1 MTAFRFILH
10 YLNQIKLYTFATF
23 GLFALSRVF
32 LYLDNYFIAALFG
45 FIVSHPEQILSAT
58 SFAYIGAYA
67 ALHFGSNITDGIRTI
82 FEYRMDIL
90 MRKNILTDLFR
101 HTHRH
106 SSEFFATEMSGTI
119 ANKISRLIS
128 NTENIMWS
136 FKSMLEG
143 LIVPYLVAFPI
154 LFSIDSGMALTI
166 FAFCVITS
174 VINYI
179 HCRCLNPLAQ
189 TLAHEESAVSGLIV
203 DSIANARLVKNCAA
217 FNHER
222 ANLFRAMRRLI
233 SLSINRSKEN
243 GISNVYNILS
253 LMIIRLISLSIIIYF
268 WQVKNFNI
276 TEILLALTY
285 INLLNTPIELIGKNI
300 ISYQQYFGN
309 LNDSLQTLY
318 KPFQITDKANAD
330 TLHPVNN
337 AVSFRNV
344 GFSYIKGHPVFKNL
358 NLNIRPNEKIGIVG
372 KSGSGKST
380 LVNLLLR
387 AYDVNTGKI
396 LISDTDI
403 SDVTQFSL
411 RQNISVIPQ
420 EPSLFN
426 RTIMENIRFS
436 RPKATNEE
444 VYRAAKL
451 AYIHDTI
458 INLPNGYDSVVGE
471 KGVKLSGGER
481 QRIAIASAILKNA
494 PILILDEATSALDSE
509 SESAIQ
515 KALKNIMKNK
525 TVIAVAHRL
534 STLKNMD
541 RIIVLDKGK
550 IIEDGA
556 PKELLN
562 KKSGLYRHFYDLQIQ
577 TQKQEFRRP

>member
-1 MTAFRFILH
+1 MTPFKFILH

-32 LYLDNYFIAALFG
+32 LYLDNYFIASLFG
-45 FIVSHPEQILSAT
+45 FIVSHPEQIISAT
-58 SFAYIGAYA
+58 SFAYIGIYA
-67 ALHFGSNITDGIRTI
+67 ALHFGSNITDGIRTS

-154 LFSIDSGMALTI
+154 LFSIDPGMALTI

-179 HCRCLNPLAQ
+179 HCRCLSPLAQ
-189 TLAHEESAVSGLIV
+189 TVTHEESIVSGIIV

-217 FNHER
+217 INHER
-222 ANLFRAMRRLI
+222 IYLLRGIRRLI
-233 SLSINRSKEN
+233 NLSLNRNKEN

-253 LMIIRLISLSIIIYF
+253 LMIIRLISLSIVIYF
-268 WQVKNFNI
+268 WQAKNFNI

-285 INLLNTPIELIGKNI
+285 INLINTPIELIGRNI
-300 ISYQQYFGN
+300 IIYQQYIGS
-309 LNDSLQTLY
+309 LKDSLQTLY
-318 KPFQITDKANAD
+318 KPFQVTDKPNAAK
-330 TLHPVNN
+330 LHPANN

-372 KSGSGKST
+372 HSGSGKST
-380 LVNLLLR
+380 LINLLLR

-426 RTIMENIRFS
+426 RTVMENIRFS
-436 RPKATNEE
+436 RPKATDEE
-444 VYRAAKL
+444 VYHAAKL

-494 PILILDEATSALDSE
+494 PVLILDEATSALDSE

-541 RIIVLDKGK
+541 RIIVLDKGE
-550 IIEDGA
+550 IIEDGSPA
-556 PKELLN
+556 ELLQ
-562 KKSGLYRHFYDLQIQ
+562 KPDSAFYHLYKLQSDGFISA
-577 TQKQEFRRP
+577 

>member
-90 MRKNILTDLFR
+90 MQKNILTNLFK
-101 HTHRH
+101 HMHRH
-106 SSEFFATEMSGTI
+106 SSEFFATEMSGAV
-119 ANKISRLIS
+119 ANKISRLKS
-128 NTENIMWS
+128 NIENIVWS
-136 FKSMLEG
+136 FKGMLESV
-143 LIVPYLVAFPI
+143 IVPCFVAFPI
-154 LFSIDSGMALTI
+154 LFGIDAGMALTV
-166 FAFCVITS
+166 FAFCIITS
-174 VINYI
+174 TINYI

-217 FNHER
+217 VNHER
-222 ANLFRAMRRLI
+222 ANLFRTMRRLI
-233 SLSINRSKEN
+233 SLSTNRIKER

-253 LMIIRLISLSIIIYF
+253 LMIVRLISLSIIIYF

-285 INLLNTPIELIGKNI
+285 INLLNTPIEHIGNNI
-300 ISYQQYFGN
+300 IMYQQYFGN

-318 KPFQITDKANAD
+318 KPFQVTDKPNAAKLYP
-330 TLHPVNN
+330 TNN

-344 GFSYIKGHPVFKNL
+344 GFSYKKGHPVFKNL
-358 NLNIRPNEKIGIVG
+358 NLNINPNEKIGIVG
-372 KSGSGKST
+372 HSGSGKST

-396 LISDTDI
+396 LISNTDI

-426 RTIMENIRFS
+426 RTVMENIRFS
-436 RPKATNEE
+436 RPKATDEE

-451 AYIHDTI
+451 AYIHNTI

-494 PILILDEATSALDSE
+494 PVLILDEATSALDSE
-509 SESAIQ
+509 SENAIQ

-534 STLKNMD
+534 STLKNMN

-550 IIEDGA
+550 IIEDGT

-562 KKSGLYRHFYDLQIQ
+562 KKDGLYRHFYDLQIQ

>member
-23 GLFALSRVF
+23 GLFALSRIF

-45 FIVSHPEQILSAT
+45 FIVSHPEQILSVT

-90 MRKNILTDLFR
+90 MQKNILTNLFK

-106 SSEFFATEMSGTI
+106 SSEFFATEMSGAV
-119 ANKISRLIS
+119 ANKISRLKS
-128 NTENIMWS
+128 NIENIVWG
-136 FKSMLEG
+136 FKEMLESV
-143 LIVPYLVAFPI
+143 IVPCFVAFPI
-154 LFSIDSGMALTI
+154 LFGIDAGMALTV

-217 FNHER
+217 VNHER

-233 SLSINRSKEN
+233 SLSTNRIKER

-253 LMIIRLISLSIIIYF
+253 LMIVRLISLSIIIYF

-285 INLLNTPIELIGKNI
+285 INLLNTPIEHIGNNI
-300 ISYQQYFGN
+300 IMYQQYFGN

-318 KPFQITDKANAD
+318 KPFQVTDKPNAAE
-330 TLHPVNN
+330 LHPANN

-344 GFSYIKGHPVFKNL
+344 GFSYKKGHPVFKNL
-358 NLNIRPNEKIGIVG
+358 NLNISPNEKIGIVG
-372 KSGSGKST
+372 HSGSG
-380 LVNLLLR
+380 NLLLR
-387 AYDVNTGKI
+387 AYDINTGKI

-436 RPKATNEE
+436 RPKATDEE
-444 VYRAAKL
+444 VYCAAKL

-494 PILILDEATSALDSE
+494 PVLILDEATSALDSE

-562 KKSGLYRHFYDLQIQ
+562 KKDGLYRHFYDLQIQ
-577 TQKQEFRRP
+577 TPKQEFRRP

>member
-45 FIVSHPEQILSAT
+45 FIVSHPEQILSVT

-90 MRKNILTDLFR
+90 MQKNILTNLFK

-106 SSEFFATEMSGTI
+106 SSEFFATEMSGAV
-119 ANKISRLIS
+119 ANKISRLKS
-128 NTENIMWS
+128 NIEYIVWS
-136 FKSMLEG
+136 FKDMLESV
-143 LIVPYLVAFPI
+143 IVPCFVAFPI
-154 LFSIDSGMALTI
+154 LFGIDAGLALTV

-217 FNHER
+217 VNHER

-233 SLSINRSKEN
+233 SLSTNRIKER

-253 LMIIRLISLSIIIYF
+253 LMIVRLISLSIIIYF

-285 INLLNTPIELIGKNI
+285 INLLNTPIEHIGNNI
-300 ISYQQYFGN
+300 IMYQQYFGN

-318 KPFQITDKANAD
+318 KPFQVTDKPNAVK
-330 TLHPVNN
+330 LHPANN

-344 GFSYIKGHPVFKNL
+344 GFSYKKGHPVFKNL
-358 NLNIRPNEKIGIVG
+358 NLNISPNEKIGIVG
-372 KSGSGKST
+372 HSGSGKST

-436 RPKATNEE
+436 RPKATDEE

-494 PILILDEATSALDSE
+494 PVLILDEATSALDSE
-509 SESAIQ
+509 SENAIQ

-562 KKSGLYRHFYDLQIQ
+562 KKDGLYRHFYDLQIQ
-577 TQKQEFRRP
+577 TPKQEFRRP

>member
-1 MTAFRFILH
+1 MTPFKFILH
-10 YLNQIKLYTFATF
+10 YLNQIKLYAFTTF

-32 LYLDNYFIAALFG
+32 LYLDNYFIASLFG
-45 FIVSHPEQILSAT
+45 FIVSHPEQIISAT
-58 SFAYIGAYA
+58 SFAYIGIYA
-67 ALHFGSNITDGIRTI
+67 ALHFGSNITDGIRTF

-143 LIVPYLVAFPI
+143 LIVPCFVAFPI
-154 LFSIDSGMALTI
+154 LFGIDAGMALTI

-179 HCRCLNPLAQ
+179 HCRCLSPLAQ
-189 TLAHEESAVSGLIV
+189 TLAHEESAVSGIIV

-222 ANLFRAMRRLI
+222 ANLFRAMHRLI

-285 INLLNTPIELIGKNI
+285 INLLNTPIELIGRNI
-300 ISYQQYFGN
+300 ITYQQYIGS
-309 LNDSLQTLY
+309 LKDSLQTLY
-318 KPFQITDKANAD
+318 KPFQVTDKPNAGI
-330 TLHPVNN
+330 LHPVNN

-372 KSGSGKST
+372 KSGAGKST

-387 AYDVNTGKI
+387 AYDPQKGEI
-396 LISDTDI
+396 QISQQNI

-411 RQNISVIPQ
+411 RQNIALIPQ

-426 RTIMENIRFS
+426 RTVMENIRFS
-436 RPKATNEE
+436 RPKATDEE
-444 VYRAAKL
+444 VYHAAKL

-458 INLPNGYDSVVGE
+458 INLPNGYNSVVGE

-481 QRIAIASAILKNA
+481 QRIAIASAILKNT

-509 SESAIQ
+509 SETAVQ
-515 KALKNIMKNK
+515 KALQNIMRDK
-525 TVIAVAHRL
+525 TVIAIAHRL

-541 RIIVLDKGK
+541 RIIVLDKGE
-550 IIEDGA
+550 IIEDGSPA
-556 PKELLN
+556 ELLQ
-562 KKSGLYRHFYDLQIQ
+562 KPDSAFYHLYKLQSDGFISA
-577 TQKQEFRRP
+577 

>member
-90 MRKNILTDLFR
+90 MQKNILTNLFK

-106 SSEFFATEMSGTI
+106 SSEFFATEMSGAV
-119 ANKISRLIS
+119 ANKISRLKS
-128 NTENIMWS
+128 NIEYIVWS
-136 FKSMLEG
+136 FKDMLESV
-143 LIVPYLVAFPI
+143 IVPCFVAFPI
-154 LFSIDSGMALTI
+154 LFGIDAGLALTV

-217 FNHER
+217 VNHER

-233 SLSINRSKEN
+233 SLSTNRIKER

-253 LMIIRLISLSIIIYF
+253 LMIVRLISLSIIIYF

-285 INLLNTPIELIGKNI
+285 INLLNTPIEHIGNNI
-300 ISYQQYFGN
+300 IMYQQYIGS
-309 LNDSLQTLY
+309 LKDSLQTLY
-318 KPFQITDKANAD
+318 KPFQVTDKPNAAK
-330 TLHPVNN
+330 LHPANN

-344 GFSYIKGHPVFKNL
+344 GFSYKKGHPVFKNL

-372 KSGSGKST
+372 HSGSGKST

-436 RPKATNEE
+436 RPKATDEE

-494 PILILDEATSALDSE
+494 PVLILDEATSALDSE
-509 SESAIQ
+509 SENAIQ

-562 KKSGLYRHFYDLQIQ
+562 KKDGLYRHFYDLQIQ
-577 TQKQEFRRP
+577 TPKQEFRRP

>member
-1 MTAFRFILH
+1 MTTFKFILH

-32 LYLDNYFIAALFG
+32 LYLDNYFIASLFG
-45 FIVSHPEQILSAT
+45 FIVSHPEQIISAT
-58 SFAYIGAYA
+58 SFAYIGIYA
-67 ALHFGSNITDGIRTI
+67 ALHFGSSITDGIRTF

-128 NTENIMWS
+128 NTENIMWN
-136 FKSMLEG
+136 FKSILEG

-154 LFSIDSGMALTI
+154 LFGIDAGLALTV

-217 FNHER
+217 INHER
-222 ANLFRAMRRLI
+222 IYLLRGIRRLI
-233 SLSINRSKEN
+233 NLSINRIKER

-253 LMIIRLISLSIIIYF
+253 LMIVRLISLSIIIYF

-285 INLLNTPIELIGKNI
+285 INLLNTPIEHIGNNI
-300 ISYQQYFGN
+300 IMYQQYFGN

-318 KPFQITDKANAD
+318 KPFQVTDKPNAGI
-330 TLHPVNN
+330 LHPVNN

-372 KSGSGKST
+372 KSGAGKST

-387 AYDVNTGKI
+387 AYDPQKGEI
-396 LISDTDI
+396 QISQQNI

-411 RQNISVIPQ
+411 RQNIALIPQ

-426 RTIMENIRFS
+426 RTVMENIRFS
-436 RPKATNEE
+436 RPKATDEE

-481 QRIAIASAILKNA
+481 QRIAIASAILKNT

-509 SESAIQ
+509 SETAVQ
-515 KALKNIMKNK
+515 KALQNIMRNK
-525 TVIAVAHRL
+525 TVIAIAHRL

-541 RIIVLDKGK
+541 RIIVLDKGE
-550 IIEDGA
+550 IIEDGSPA
-556 PKELLN
+556 ELLQ
-562 KKSGLYRHFYDLQIQ
+562 KPDSAFYHLYKLQSDGFISA
-577 TQKQEFRRP
+577 